1 MYDAIFEH
9 GRKESSSMDA
19 RCGDP
24 NLPINSDERQIRS
37 LINAYPGKF
46 YTIDAVIEWSK
57 AVYHIGE
64 AAHPGTG
71 FRSDPEH
78 YLFLGGPGR
87 FDFLA
92 KNLSS
97 IALALDRLQ
106 AASIGK
112 ERNLKNFKSSV
123 LLHYLRWNGEVLL
136 ALESNFAL

>member
-1 MYDAIFEH
+1 
-9 GRKESSSMDA
+9 MDA

-136 ALESNFAL
+136 ALESNLAV